1 MIVGFASP
9 ALHHTVH
16 MPSAIDMTLSP
27 TAAETLRVAIVEDH
41 ADLRESWRRLIDAA
55 QGYECLECYAN
66 AEDAL
71 REIPLLKPDVVL
83 MDINLPGM
91 SGIECTRLLR
101 AEIPR
106 LQVLILTVYEDTDRI
121 FEALEAGAS
130 GYLLKR
136 TTPEQLLNAIVEV
149 KHGGSPMTSEVARKV
164 VQSFRRPARS
174 KAAEEARLTP
184 REEEI
189 LKLLAQGYVTKEIS
203 DKLGISY
210 YTSQTHM
217 KKIYEK
223 LHVRSRT
230 EAVLKYIG

>member
-1 MIVGFASP
+1 MKEQA
-9 ALHHTVH
+9 
-16 MPSAIDMTLSP
+16 PSLPKIT
-27 TAAETLRVAIVEDH
+27 VAIVEDH
-41 ADLRESWRRLIDAA
+41 AELRGSWCEIIEAA
-55 QGYECLECYAN
+55 PSFECMCTYAN

-71 REIPLLKPDVVL
+71 REIPILKPDVVL

-101 AEIPR
+101 TRNPR
-106 LQVLILTVYEDTDRI
+106 QQVLILTVYEDSDRI

-136 TTPEQLLNAIVEV
+136 TSPEQLLEGIIEV
-149 KHGGSPMTSEVARKV
+149 RNGGSPMTSEVARKV
-164 VQSFRRPARS
+164 VQSFRRPARF
-174 KAAEEARLTP
+174 KAAEDARLTP

-210 YTSQTHM
+210 YTAQTHL
-217 KKIYEK
+217 KNIYEK

-230 EAVLKYIG
+230 EAVLKYLA

>member
-1 MIVGFASP
+1 M
-9 ALHHTVH
+9 
-16 MPSAIDMTLSP
+16 AIYWDTS
-27 TAAETLRVAIVEDH
+27 D
-41 ADLRESWRRLIDAA
+41 
-55 QGYECLECYAN
+55 

-71 REIPLLKPDVVL
+71 REIPIYRPDVVL

-101 AEIPR
+101 QSVPK
-106 LQVLILTVYEDTDRI
+106 LQVLILTVYEESERI

-136 TTPEQLLNAIVEV
+136 TSPEQLLQAIVEV
-149 KHGGSPMTSEVARKV
+149 RNGGSPMSSEVARKV
-164 VQSFRRPARS
+164 VQSFRKPPRS
-174 KAAEEARLTP
+174 TAAEEARLTP

-210 YTSQTHM
+210 FTSQTHL
-217 KKIYEK
+217 KNIYEK

-230 EAVLKYIG
+230 EAVLRYLA

>member
-1 MIVGFASP
+1 MTISP
-9 ALHHTVH
+9 QAT
-16 MPSAIDMTLSP
+16 
-27 TAAETLRVAIVEDH
+27 ETIRIAIVEDH
-41 ADLRESWRRLIDAA
+41 HDLRDSWRGIIEDAPSF
-55 QGYECLECYAN
+55 QCLECFATG
-66 AEDAL
+66 EDAL
-71 REIPLLKPDVVL
+71 REIPLYKPDVVL

-101 AEIPR
+101 AQIPR
-106 LQVLILTVYEDTDRI
+106 LQVLILTVYEDSERI

-136 TTPEQLLNAIVEV
+136 TSPDQLLQAIIEV
-149 KHGGSPMTSEVARKV
+149 RNGGSPMTSEVARKV
-164 VQSFRRPARS
+164 VQSFRKPAKTS
-174 KAAEEARLTP
+174 AAEEAKLTP

-210 YTSQTHM
+210 FTSQTHL
-217 KKIYEK
+217 KNIYEK

-230 EAVLKYIG
+230 EAVLKYLA

>member
-1 MIVGFASP
+1 MKEQ
-9 ALHHTVH
+9 
-16 MPSAIDMTLSP
+16 P
-27 TAAETLRVAIVEDH
+27 TITVAIVEDH
-41 ADLRESWRRLIDAA
+41 AELRGSWCKIIKAA
-55 QGYECLECYAN
+55 PSFECLCTYAN

-71 REIPLLKPDVVL
+71 REIPILKPDVVL

-101 AEIPR
+101 TRNPR
-106 LQVLILTVYEDTDRI
+106 QQVLILTVYEDSDRI

-136 TTPEQLLNAIVEV
+136 TSPEQLLEGIIEV
-149 KHGGSPMTSEVARKV
+149 RNGGSPMTSEVARKV
-164 VQSFRRPARS
+164 VQSFRRPARF
-174 KAAEEARLTP
+174 KAAEDAKLTP

-210 YTSQTHM
+210 FTAQTHL
-217 KKIYEK
+217 KNIYEK

-230 EAVLKYIG
+230 EAVLKYLA

>member
-1 MIVGFASP
+1 
-9 ALHHTVH
+9 
-16 MPSAIDMTLSP
+16 MTENLDS
-27 TAAETLRVAIVEDH
+27 TQKIRIAIVEDH
-41 ADLRESWRRLIDAA
+41 GELRESWRKIID
-55 QGYECLECYAN
+55 GGDSFECLECFAT
-66 AEDAL
+66 AEQAL
-71 REIPLLKPDVVL
+71 REIPLYKPDVVL

-101 AEIPR
+101 TEMPR
-106 LQVLILTVYEDTDRI
+106 LQVLILTVYEDSERI

-136 TTPEQLLNAIVEV
+136 TSPEQLLEAIVEV
-149 KHGGSPMTSEVARKV
+149 RNGGAPMTSEVARKV

-174 KAAEEARLTP
+174 KAAENAKLTP

-203 DKLGISY
+203 DKLGITY
-210 YTSQTHM
+210 FTSQTHL
-217 KKIYEK
+217 KNIYEK

-230 EAVLKYIG
+230 EAVLKYLS

>member
-1 MIVGFASP
+1 MMKQENASDAMI
-9 ALHHTVH
+9 
-16 MPSAIDMTLSP
+16 
-27 TAAETLRVAIVEDH
+27 RVAIVEDH
-41 ADLRESWRRLIDAA
+41 SALRGSWQEIIDANP
-55 QGYECLECYAN
+55 GFECLDSYASGE
-66 AEDAL
+66 AAL
-71 REIPLLKPDVVL
+71 REIPHLKPDVVL

-101 AEIPR
+101 EKNPR
-106 LQVLILTVYEDTDRI
+106 QQVLILTVYEDSERI

-136 TTPEQLLNAIVEV
+136 TSPEQLLQAIVEV
-149 KHGGSPMTSEVARKV
+149 RNGGSPMTSEVARKV

-174 KAAEEARLTP
+174 KAAAEAKLTP

-203 DKLGISY
+203 DKLGIAF
-210 YTSQTHM
+210 YTTQTHL
-217 KKIYEK
+217 KNIYEK

-230 EAVLKYIG
+230 EAVLKYLA

>member
-1 MIVGFASP
+1 MTE
-9 ALHHTVH
+9 H
-16 MPSAIDMTLSP
+16 PSREGVIT
-27 TAAETLRVAIVEDH
+27 VAIVEDH
-41 ADLRESWRRLIDAA
+41 TELRESWRQIIDSAE
-55 QGYECLECYAN
+55 GFECLECFPA
-66 AEDAL
+66 AEQAL
-71 REIPLLKPDVVL
+71 REIPLYKPDVVI

-101 AEIPR
+101 QEIPR
-106 LQVLILTVYEDTDRI
+106 QQVLILTVYEDSERI

-136 TTPEQLLNAIVEV
+136 TSPEQLLQAIVEV
-149 KHGGSPMTSEVARKV
+149 RNGGSPMTSEVARKV
-164 VQSFRRPARS
+164 VQSFRKPARG
-174 KAAEEARLTP
+174 KAAEEANLTP

-210 YTSQTHM
+210 YTSQTHL
-217 KKIYEK
+217 KNIYEK

-230 EAVLKYIG
+230 EAVLKYLG